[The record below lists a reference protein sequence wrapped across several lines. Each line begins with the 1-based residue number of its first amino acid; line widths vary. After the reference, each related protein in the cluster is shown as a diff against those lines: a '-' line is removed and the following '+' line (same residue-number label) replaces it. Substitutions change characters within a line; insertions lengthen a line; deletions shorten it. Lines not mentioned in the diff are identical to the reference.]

1 MKKIL
6 LITLSLS
13 VVLWAHFTRDNTT
26 NIVTDQSTGL
36 QWQDDGSI
44 AVTRVNWQNA
54 IESCE
59 VLSLDGGG
67 WRLPNFNELFYL
79 ADRSKANFA
88 IDSHFEYVSHSPYW
102 TSTTSINLTTSAW
115 TVEFVVGDDGYDDKS
130 VSYRVRC
137 VRNIP

>member
-1 MKKIL
+1 MKRIL
-6 LITLSLS
+6 LIILALS
-13 VVLWAHFTRDNTT
+13 VVIWADFTRDNST
-26 NIVTDQSTGL
+26 NIVTDGSTGL
-36 QWQDDGSI
+36 QWQDDSSLG
-44 AVTRVNWQNA
+44 VTRVNWQNA
-54 IESCE
+54 IAHCE

-88 IDSHFEYVSHSPYW
+88 IDSHFTYVSHSPYW
-102 TSTTSINLTTSAW
+102 TSTTSINVTASAW

-130 VSYRVRC
+130 TSYRVRC